1 MNKEGTKVSI
11 ITKSLINDLL
21 IEINESNSPDVHMMS
36 NKLKV
41 IRFLVDA
48 HISKDAR
55 ITDDVINKIMA
66 TR

>member
-21 IEINESNSPDVHMMS
+21 IEINESNSPDVDMMRD
-36 NKLKV
+36 KLKL
-41 IRFLVDA
+41 IRFLVDV

-55 ITDDVINKIMA
+55 ITDDVINKLMVN
-66 TR
+66 R